1 MVLHWLQTDC
11 HQTKIP
17 TTRAEK
23 NRWKL
28 LHLISPLSSLKI
40 TFLFP
45 LLFQDFC
52 LLNNC
57 LSLNL
62 LHLVPNAFLIAN
74 SQKPA
79 GVTMQKKKFNKN
91 GTTKC
96 TIKDSVYT
104 SVRDWADQRYFT
116 MMKLFV
122 YGFLLPLLKFILIF
136 PIKIIHPQI
145 MYKMH

>member
-1 MVLHWLQTDC
+1 MKVDLRQNNSYAGGLMVLHWLQTDC

-40 TFLFP
+40 TTFLFP
-45 LLFQDFC
+45 LSFQDFC

-62 LHLVPNAFLIAN
+62 HLVTNAFLITN

-79 GVTMQKKKFNKN
+79 RCYNAEKKFNKN

-116 MMKLFV
+116 TMKLFV
-122 YGFLLPLLKFILIF
+122 
-136 PIKIIHPQI
+136 
-145 MYKMH
+145 